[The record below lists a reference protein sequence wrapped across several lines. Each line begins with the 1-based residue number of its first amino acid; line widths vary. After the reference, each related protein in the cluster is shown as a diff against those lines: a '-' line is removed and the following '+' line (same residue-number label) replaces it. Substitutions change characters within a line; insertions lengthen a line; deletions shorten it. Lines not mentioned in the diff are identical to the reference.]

1 MSVTLSLFAGAGAQ
15 FLDDSGNVLTGGK
28 IYTYYAGTT
37 TPLATYTSNTGNTA
51 HTNPIVLNAA
61 GRIATGELWLTTGIG
76 YKFVLKDSNDVLIA
90 TYDNVP
96 SSSQPPIANDAAYI
110 AYEQGYTVT
119 AGSFVVG
126 KTYLITSVGTTN
138 FQLIGASVNSVGTYF
153 TATGVGSGSGTAE
166 LSRTVEVKLQES
178 ISVKDFGAVGDGTTD
193 DTAAIQAAINYG
205 LSIGGVVLFPAG
217 NYVISSSL
225 QAYSTSFARGVS
237 LIGDNSGFQL
247 TQLLWKGN
255 AASSPVIDL
264 RGVSWSTIA
273 NISITSPNL
282 TTYPYLGGIQIR
294 SAQNYS
300 SGPGSSGIT
309 INNCIILGGTG
320 ANSFGVRIG
329 ENNEQGPQVSE
340 IFCNHVVVIGNN
352 VTQYGWW
359 VNAAGNAKDMTFTN
373 CGATECTVA
382 GVYYSANAVGGWCL
396 WNSFGG
402 GSHACDFKVAGN
414 GNLQVIGGGSEGS
427 KKVLIQTGVGSNP
440 ASTYF
445 YGYQA
450 EGLTTSDTFFI
461 EVGASGQTNLELRNC
476 LFSFANAGSYYIKFP
491 DAALQNGGTTG
502 CTMVSTNCFYQY
514 ASSIIPVWS
523 YDFIGTK
530 NGVPQPSNVYSEG
543 DTGGNF
549 GTMSRLLSVYG
560 TKPQRFD
567 NLATVSGGWYTTR
580 GLTAN
585 AYSPALATTVRKF
598 TVDYTYIKDN
608 STSAVFSMLNIPSK
622 CKIVGVYAA
631 VSSSFTYGAS
641 VITMAV
647 GYAAGG
653 FTYDQFLLTKTISGG
668 FTGDIGTADAEL
680 GTALARAT
688 AVQSGLVS
696 FTSTSTLDVS
706 VLFKSSVGNLG
717 NGTTTNLTTG
727 SVDVYFI
734 LQDLT

>member
-15 FLDDSGNVLTGGK
+15 FLDNNGNVLSGGL
-28 IYTYYAGTT
+28 IYTYSAGTT
-37 TPLATYTSNTGNTA
+37 TPLATYTSNLGTVA
-51 HTNPIVLNAA
+51 QPNPIVLDSA
-61 GRIATGELWLTTGIG
+61 GRIPGGELWLTTGYG
-76 YKFVLKDSNDVLIA
+76 YKFVTKDSNGVLIG

-96 SSSQPPIANDAAYI
+96 SSAQPPITNDASSI
-110 AYEQGYTVT
+110 AYEQGAPTN

-126 KTYLITSVGTTN
+126 DTYLITSIGTTN
-138 FQLIGASVNSVGTYF
+138 FQTIGAVSNTVGVHF
-153 TATGVGSGSGTAE
+153 IATGPGTGTGTAE
-166 LSRTVEVKLQES
+166 FSRTVQSKFQDQ
-178 ISVKDFGAVGDGTTD
+178 ISVKDFGAVGDGITD
-193 DTAAIQAAINYG
+193 DTAAIQNAINYC
-205 LSIGGVVLFPAG
+205 LSIGAELTLPVGS
-217 NYVISSSL
+217 YVISSTL
-225 QAYSTSFARGVS
+225 ELYGTVFLTGVS
-237 LIGDNSGFQL
+237 LIGEKTGSSSVE
-247 TQLLWKGN
+247 LLWKGN
-255 AASSPVIDL
+255 APTKAVIDIKGL
-264 RGVSWSTIA
+264 NWSKIKGLQ
-273 NISITSPNL
+273 ITSSDFSL
-282 TTYPYLGGIQIR
+282 YPYLGCVHIR
-294 SAQNYS
+294 SGQNT
-300 SGPGSSGIT
+300 GTIGSSGMEIE
-309 INNCIILGGTG
+309 NCYFIAGVGV
-320 ANSFGVRIG
+320 NSYGVRIG

-340 IFCNHVVVIGNN
+340 IKCRAVTVVGRNL
-352 VTQYGWW
+352 TEYGWW

-373 CGATECTVA
+373 CGATECTIA
-382 GVYYSANAVGGWCL
+382 GVYYSGTAVSGWCL

-402 GSHACDFKVAGN
+402 GYHACDFKVDGN

-427 KKVLIQTGVGSNP
+427 KKVLIQRGVGSNP

-450 EGLTTSDTFFI
+450 EALTTSDTFFI
-461 EVGASGQTNLELRNC
+461 EAGVGGQTNLDLKNC
-476 LFSFANAGSYYIKFP
+476 LFSFATAGNYYIKFA
-491 DAALQNGGTTG
+491 DAALQNSGTTG
-502 CTMVSTNCFYQY
+502 CTIVSTNCFYQY

-523 YDFIGTK
+523 YDFIGTT

-567 NLATVSGGWYTTR
+567 NLAIVSGGWYTTR

-608 STSAVFSMLNIPSK
+608 STSAVFSMLSIPSK

-668 FTGDIGTADAEL
+668 FTGDIGTDDADL

-696 FTSTSTLDVS
+696 FTSTLDVS